1 MKISQILFVLGTL
14 LCIAPTVIAQQS
26 GIADET
32 VIIQVNDYLITKA
45 DIVDEAR
52 RLLQQNPGMTQ
63 QASEVRAYTN
73 LVQQGLLLQA
83 AAKLAVPLEQYFALA
98 DEFVLKEIE
107 RAGSRNDFLLEKNN
121 ELGILERDEFRDY
134 IYNNFVYTHVLRI
147 VAGNQ
152 QTAGKGFRVILE
164 PSPKEVRH
172 AYKEN
177 HEYRMSPAILKWSY
191 LKFYQKGD
199 SAQAHKDMVDKALTD
214 LKNGAIS
221 VQELIDLADDAIAN
235 TGQPEDTATWIL
247 DFVSSASA
255 GAYKIGPKS
264 NFGSQGTVSLVVI
277 TENTPP
283 KEYPF
288 AEAQSII
295 AKQLMS
301 ERRMK
306 VIDDFFEETATKAD
320 IWVTDDIPGLK
331 DFISQMIGRDILA
344 KNSGKNSEEL

>member
-1 MKISQILFVLGTL
+1 MKISRILLVLGAL
-14 LCIAPTVIAQQS
+14 LCIAPAVIAQQS

-45 DIVDEAR
+45 DIMDEAR
-52 RLLQQNPGMTQ
+52 RLLHQNPLIAQ

-107 RAGSRNDFLLEKNN
+107 RAGSINNFLLEKNN
-121 ELGILERDEFRDY
+121 ELGVLEIEEFRDY
-134 IYNNFVYTHVLRI
+134 IYNNYVYTHVLRI

-164 PSPKEVRH
+164 PSPEEIRRE
-172 AYKEN
+172 YKEN

-214 LKNGAIS
+214 LENGAIS

-235 TGQPEDTATWIL
+235 TGQPEDTATWVL
-247 DFVSSASA
+247 DFVSSAST

-277 TENTPP
+277 TENTLP

-295 AKQLMS
+295 AKRLMD

-306 VIDDFFEETATKAD
+306 VIDDFFEETATKAN

-331 DFISQMIGRDILA
+331 DFISQMIGRDIPA
-344 KNSGKNSEEL
+344 NTPSKNSEEL

>member
-1 MKISQILFVLGTL
+1 VKISQILLVLGAL
-14 LCIAPTVIAQQS
+14 PYIAPAAIAQES
-26 GIADET
+26 GLANET
-32 VIIQVNDYLITKA
+32 VIIQVNDHLITKA
-45 DIVDEAR
+45 DIMDEAR
-52 RLLQQNPGMTQ
+52 RLLHQNPLMAQ

-83 AAKLAVPLEQYFALA
+83 AAELAVPLKQYFALA

-107 RAGSRNDFLLEKNN
+107 RAGSMNNFLLEKNN
-121 ELGILERDEFRDY
+121 ELGILEIEEFRDY

-147 VAGNQ
+147 VAGSQ

-164 PSPKEVRH
+164 PSPKEIRH

-177 HEYRMSPAILKWSY
+177 HEYRMAPAILKWSY

-199 SAQAHKDMVDKALTD
+199 SAQAHKDMVGKALTD
-214 LKNGAIS
+214 LENGAIS
-221 VQELIDLADDAIAN
+221 MQELIDLADDAIAN
-235 TGQPEDTATWIL
+235 TGQPEDTAAWVL
-247 DFVSSASA
+247 DFVSSAST

-288 AEAQSII
+288 TEAQSII
-295 AKQLMS
+295 AKRLMG
-301 ERRMK
+301 ERRIK
-306 VIDDFFEETATKAD
+306 VIDDFFKETATKAN
-320 IWVTDDIPGLK
+320 IWVTGDIPGLK
-331 DFISQMIGRDILA
+331 DFISQMIGRDILT
-344 KNSGKNSEEL
+344 NTSSKNSEEL